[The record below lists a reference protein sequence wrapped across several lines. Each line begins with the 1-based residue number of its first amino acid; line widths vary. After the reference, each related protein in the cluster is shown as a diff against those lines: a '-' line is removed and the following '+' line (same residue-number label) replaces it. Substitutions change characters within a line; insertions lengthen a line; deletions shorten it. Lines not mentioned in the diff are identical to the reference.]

1 MRGDYPAIIGRHVH
15 GKIDRPIGSH
25 HPRHAEMI
33 YPINY
38 GYVEGILAEDGAEQD
53 IYLLGV
59 DVPVNEFEGRVI
71 AVYRRYDDVEDKW
84 IVSAYGEDYP
94 DEVILK
100 QIAFQEQYFH
110 GELLR

>member
-1 MRGDYPAIIGRHVH
+1 MRSDYPAIIGRHVH

-25 HPRHAEMI
+25 HPHHVEMI

-38 GYVEGILAEDGAEQD
+38 GYVEGTLAEDGAEQD

>member
-1 MRGDYPAIIGRHVH
+1 MRSDYPAIIGRHVH
-15 GKIDRPIGSH
+15 VKIDRPIGSR

-38 GYVEGILAEDGAEQD
+38 GYVEGTLAEDGAEQD

-84 IVSAYGEDYP
+84 IVAAYGEDYP

>member
-84 IVSAYGEDYP
+84 IVSADGEDYP